1 MPAGPVETAAGIAV
15 PLELFISVLVY
26 IVSIMYVLLN
36 VSACTVLHII
46 SLRTVTMQT

>member
-1 MPAGPVETAAGIAV
+1 MTAAGITV
-15 PLELFISVLVY
+15 PLKLFISVLVY

-46 SLRTVTMQT
+46 SLWTVTMQT

>member
-1 MPAGPVETAAGIAV
+1 MPAEPVETAAGIAV

-36 VSACTVLHII
+36 VSACTVLHMI
-46 SLRTVTMQT
+46 SLWTVTMQT